1 MTTQT
6 LSQIPNARRLF
17 LKAATTVTRRPKGEP
32 QLPAL
37 EVEVKDVAVDAQ
49 HLAAYAQVCGFER
62 TDRLPITFPHVMA
75 GALHLH
81 LLTQKAFP
89 FPLLGLVHIRNDIR
103 QQRALQPD
111 ERFDLRVRI
120 GESRTVRQ
128 GVEFDMLTD
137 LTVAGET
144 LWTEVST
151 ILHRRPGP
159 QGAPAPR
166 PPPAPSPLA
175 DYRSFIAAAD
185 IGRRY
190 APVGH
195 DFNPIHLAP
204 LAARLFGFKRH
215 IAHGMW
221 SLAHC
226 AALLEG
232 ELAQPPAALS
242 VQFKQPLFLPGRVTL
257 KFNRGADDSIE
268 FALLSSRSDKTH
280 LTGTLR

>member
-17 LKAATTVTRRPKGEP
+17 LKAATTITRRPKGQP
-32 QLPAL
+32 KLPAL
-37 EVEVKDVAVDAQ
+37 DVEVKDVGVDAQ
-49 HLAAYAQVCGFER
+49 HLAAYAEVCGFEKI
-62 TDRLPITFPHVMA
+62 DRLPITFPHVMA

-81 LLTQKAFP
+81 LLTQKTFP

-103 QQRALQPD
+103 QQRTLGAD
-111 ERFDLRVRI
+111 ERFDLSVRI

-137 LTVAGET
+137 LTVGGE
-144 LWTEVST
+144 LVWTEVST
-151 ILHRRPGP
+151 ILHRVP
-159 QGAPAPR
+159 APKGSSAPR
-166 PPPAPSPLA
+166 PAPTPSPLA
-175 DYRSFIAAAD
+175 DYRSFTAAAD

-226 AALLEG
+226 AALLVG
-232 ELAQPPAALS
+232 ELAQAPQALS

-257 KFNRGADDSIE
+257 KFNRGADGVD

>member
-6 LSQIPNARRLF
+6 LSQVPNARRLF
-17 LKAATTVTRRPKGEP
+17 LKAATTITRRPKGQP
-32 QLPAL
+32 QLPSL
-37 EVEVKDVAVDAQ
+37 EVEVKDVAVDAK
-49 HLAAYAQVCGFER
+49 HLAAYAGVCGFER
-62 TDRLPITFPHVMA
+62 IDRLPITFPHVMA

-89 FPLLGLVHIRNDIR
+89 FPLLGLVHIRNEIR
-103 QQRALQPD
+103 QRRALQPD

-120 GESRTVRQ
+120 GDSRAVRQ
-128 GVEFDMLTD
+128 GIEFDMLTD
-137 LTVAGET
+137 LTIAGEPV
-144 LWTEVST
+144 WTEVST
-151 ILHRRPGP
+151 ILHRVPGP
-159 QGAPAPR
+159 KGAAGARPAPT
-166 PPPAPSPLA
+166 PSALA
-175 DYRSFIAAAD
+175 DYRSFTAAAD

-195 DFNPIHLAP
+195 DFNPIHLTP

-232 ELAQPPAALS
+232 ELAQAPAALS

-257 KFNRGADDSIE
+257 KFNRGIDGID

-280 LTGTLR
+280 LAGTLR